1 MNKFLKY
8 FLILLALVLIVVPI
22 VFATL
27 LFKTSQDA
35 FESSQDSKNAN
46 RQSNLRDNK
55 VNPEEQPI
63 SILFLGIDDN
73 DGRRKKGQDAE
84 HSRSDAM
91 ILTTFNQS
99 KHQIRMFSIP
109 RDTISYIPKVG
120 YYDKI
125 THAHAY
131 GGPIAAMDSVEATMN
146 VPVDY
151 YVRVNMKAFVE
162 AVNELGG
169 IYYDVPYDLNE
180 PNTDDTGK
188 IKIKKGYQKLNG
200 DEALAVA
207 RTRHHDSDLKRGQRQ
222 MELIKILFQKAQEV
236 DSIDKLDNVIQ
247 IVGKNAKHNLTNSEI
262 KALAKMYLTNDV
274 EIKTAQLKGK
284 DDMLNGIYYYHPSVE
299 SIQKYANLLR
309 KDLEL
314 SPINDKNDFLDQRV
328 INHYGSLIPLT
339 PLDSS
344 LLRKEQNDTTDKD
357 KSSNNTDDSNNSN
370 NNNSVNNQQQPA
382 TDQNLNQNQGGTQQT
397 PQASNNQNGVV
408 N

>member
-99 KHQIRMFSIP
+99 KNQIRMLSIP

-339 PLDSS
+339 PLDNS

-357 KSSNNTDDSNNSN
+357 KTSNENSDSTNNSD
-370 NNNSVNNQQQPA
+370 SSNQQQPA
-382 TDQNLNQNQGGTQQT
+382 TDQNSNQNQGGTQQA

>member
-99 KHQIRMFSIP
+99 KYQIRMLSIP

-357 KSSNNTDDSNNSN
+357 KTSNENNDSTNNSD
-370 NNNSVNNQQQPA
+370 SSNQQQPA
-382 TDQNLNQNQGGTQQT
+382 TDQNLNQNQGGTQQA

>member
-99 KHQIRMFSIP
+99 KHQIRMLGIP

>member
-99 KHQIRMFSIP
+99 KHQIRMLNIP

-357 KSSNNTDDSNNSN
+357 KTSNENNDSTNNSD
-370 NNNSVNNQQQPA
+370 SSNQQQPA
-382 TDQNLNQNQGGTQQT
+382 TDQNLNQNQGGTQQA

>member
-91 ILTTFNQS
+91 ILTTFNPS
-99 KHQIRMFSIP
+99 KHQIRMLSIP